1 MGVSENWGPKY
12 STPNSRILLM
22 RAPEIRYPL
31 IFGNSHVA
39 PILNTKCT
47 GRAGTPGA
55 PFCGSG
61 AGGVAG
67 SVI

>member
-1 MGVSENWGPKY
+1 
-12 STPNSRILLM
+12 M